1 MKNLIKWLLL
11 FCLIIFIIQCRFDKI
26 IQPKSATPGEIINI
40 TVTVSDAFVPEPNA
54 HKGVLGI
61 LIPQDWKF
69 VSGEYRGTLGKGIL
83 QLSKI
88 WADSIEKVYPASTLG
103 KAMRWIA
110 LLSDSGYA
118 YEKPITINV
127 NVKLKVGEKHGCFDL
142 AYLVTKATPNLIN
155 TTWTPLSFPYRIG
168 VPDSCMNTDIYK
180 GKSAPGWGNLFN
192 RKSGW
197 TGSDACYSIPL
208 NGMDHLQYSY
218 EGQTLFLFGDTFIGS
233 VDSSGRRHEA
243 TFINNSYAILNGP
256 LPDPQK
262 INFFW
267 HEDEHNKAQSVF
279 IPQTANSNPGNWYWP
294 MDGVVVDDSVYVF
307 ALRLKKGADFPF
319 EPVGVSL
326 ISFSCAGNS
335 GIKTYRQKD
344 TPLFLKNKGIVMG
357 QAVMPLTAAA
367 GYPNG
372 DGYIYVYGPKSGF
385 GKKDLLA
392 ARVLPKNISDFSL
405 WKFWDGNDWTADMEN
420 CAPITGFISQEFSVT
435 PLPDGKF
442 LLTFQIGDRVAVR
455 IGDSPVGPFDI
466 YRSVW
471 NCPEMRQN
479 KDIFVYNAKAHPHL
493 SPPGKLLISY
503 NVNSSNSGDLI
514 QKADIY
520 RPRFI
525 TIDINRH
532 NPPAMRKNRFAD
544 LFPNYPNP
552 FLAKT
557 KIKYY
562 LRKSGKVKLEIFNIL
577 GQKIRT
583 LVNQFQNSNTYI
595 IYWDGQNSQG
605 IETASGIYIYR
616 LKTNN
621 RIESG
626 KMVLLR

>member
-1 MKNLIKWLLL
+1 MKNHIKWWL
-11 FCLIIFIIQCRFDKI
+11 FFFLIIFVIQCRFDKI
-26 IQPKSATPGEIINI
+26 LQPKSAAPGEVINI
-40 TVTVSDAFVPEPNA
+40 DITVSDDFVPEPNA

-69 VSGEYRGTLGKGIL
+69 VSGKYQGTVGKGIL
-83 QLSKI
+83 QLSKA
-88 WADSIEKVYPASTLG
+88 WADSIEKVYPASTMG
-103 KAMRWIA
+103 KEMRWIA

-127 NVKLKVGEKHGCFDL
+127 NVKLKVGEKRGCFDL

-155 TTWTPLSFPYRIG
+155 TTWTPLSFPHRIG
-168 VPDSCMNTDIYK
+168 IPDSCENTDIYK
-180 GKSAPGWGNLFN
+180 GKAAPEWGNLFN

-208 NGMDHLQYSY
+208 NGMDRFQDSY

-233 VDSSGRRHEA
+233 VDSSGSRHDV
-243 TFINNSYAILNGP
+243 TLINNSYAILNGS
-256 LPDPQK
+256 LPDPGK

-267 HEDEHNKAQSVF
+267 DTDEQNKARSVF
-279 IPQTANSNPGNWYWP
+279 VPKTANSNPGDWYWP
-294 MDGVVVDDSVYVF
+294 MDGIAIDDSVYVF
-307 ALRLKKGADFPF
+307 TLRLKKGANFSF

-326 ISFSCAGNS
+326 ISFTSDVTS

-344 TPLFLKNKGIVMG
+344 TPLFLKDNGIIFG

-367 GYPNG
+367 GYPKG
-372 DGYIYVYGPKSGF
+372 DGYIYVYGPKSSF
-385 GKKDLLA
+385 GKKDLVA
-392 ARVLPKNISDFSL
+392 ARVLPENISDFSL
-405 WKFWDGNDWTADMEN
+405 WKFWDGKGWTTDIGN

-442 LLTFQIGDRVAVR
+442 LLTFQIGNQVAVR
-455 IGDSPVGPFDI
+455 IGESPVGPFDI
-466 YRSVW
+466 YRKVW
-471 NCPEMRQN
+471 DCPEVRQN

-503 NVNSSNSGDLI
+503 NVNSSNFGDLFRN
-514 QKADIY
+514 ANIY

-525 TIDINRH
+525 TIDISSH
-532 NPPAMRKNRFAD
+532 NPPAMRKNQLAD
-544 LFPNYPNP
+544 LFQNYPNP
-552 FLAKT
+552 FFAKT

-562 LRKSGKVKLEIFNIL
+562 LRKSGKVKLDVFNIL
-577 GQKIRT
+577 GQKVRT
-583 LVNQFQNSNTYI
+583 LVDEFQENDTYL
-595 IYWDGQNSQG
+595 IYWDGKNSQG
-605 IETASGIYIYR
+605 TKVASGLYVYR
-616 LKTNN
+616 LKVNN
-621 RIESG
+621 CIESR